1 MNKKVMALAVAG
13 VLTAPAAF
21 AQSSNVQLYGRAVL
35 GIDSYGAEGSVN
47 GATDYQNRLRVFD
60 NSSRVGLRGTED
72 LGNGLKAIF
81 QIETGVAVD
90 SGSTQG
96 AGGVGNA
103 SKGTWA
109 SRDSFVGLDSGF
121 GRLTFGRQSIY
132 WANGELAQF
141 SANYINTEIPWTNGT
156 MMGRISRATGGAG
169 PVARQSNTV
178 QYTTPTFAGFNA
190 TLSYSPNA
198 QESVQHNSCVAATN
212 TTLNPAS
219 VAGTQNAQV
228 SGLTTL
234 TSSNVTT
241 TGTSCAVGTGSD
253 ADGQIWGATI
263 RGRFANFHGQFDYVK
278 NENNSGISG
287 VTPAT
292 LAPINTAPQAEFTG
306 YKAGIGWKYMPGANV
321 SFIWVRSESNNALGV
336 TRGVEVTQNG
346 YTVNWEHTFGNV
358 QVLAQYGWTDSMKGC
373 TGAITATNLSCGDTK
388 ASAYMLGARY
398 LLSKRTWVFASY
410 NLIDNQQNQFADFT
424 GDAYTSVAGNGPVL
438 TPYGADPEVWA
449 LGIFHAF

>member
-1 MNKKVMALAVAG
+1 MNSKAISLAIAS
-13 VLTAPAAF
+13 VLAAPAAY

-35 GIDSYGAEGSVN
+35 GIDSYGAEGAAN
-47 GATDYQNRLRVFD
+47 GATDYQNRIRVFD

-90 SGSTQG
+90 SGSSQG
-96 AGGVGNA
+96 SGGAANS

-141 SANYINTEIPWTNGT
+141 SSNYINTEIPWTNGT
-156 MMGRISRATGGAG
+156 QLGRITRPTAGAG
-169 PVARQSNTV
+169 SVARTSNTV

-198 QESVQHNSCVAATN
+198 QENVQHNSCVPALN
-212 TTLNPAS
+212 TTLNPATLS
-219 VAGTQNAQV
+219 GTQSASV
-228 SGLTTL
+228 SGLATVN
-234 TSSNVTT
+234 SSNVTA
-241 TGTSCAVGTGSD
+241 TGTACSQGSGSD
-253 ADGQIWGATI
+253 ADGQIWGATV
-263 RGRFANFHGQFDYVK
+263 RGRFGNFHGQFDYVQ
-278 NENNSGISG
+278 NENNSAIAG
-287 VTPAT
+287 VNG
-292 LAPINTAPQAEFTG
+292 LGVPIAAAAQAEFTG
-306 YKAGIGWKYMPGANV
+306 YKAGIGWKYLPGANV

-336 TRGVEVTQNG
+336 RRGNEVTQNG

-358 QVLAQYGWTDSMKGC
+358 QVLAQYGWLDSMKGC
-373 TGAITATNLSCGDTK
+373 DGTETVSCGDTK
-388 ASAYMLGARY
+388 ATAYMVGARY
-398 LLSKRTWVFASY
+398 LLSKRTWIFASY
-410 NLIDNQQNQFADFT
+410 NLVDNQQNQFADYT
-424 GDAYTSVAGNGPVL
+424 GDSYTSVAGNGPVL

-449 LGIFHAF
+449 LGVFHAF

>member
-1 MNKKVMALAVAG
+1 MNRKAISLAIAS
-13 VLTAPAAF
+13 VLAAPAAF

-35 GIDSYGAEGSVN
+35 GIDTYSAEGATN
-47 GATDYQNRLRVFD
+47 PATDYQSRVRVFD

-81 QIETGVAVD
+81 QIESGVAVD
-90 SGSTQG
+90 SGQTQG
-96 AGGVGNA
+96 AGGVGNV

-132 WANGELAQF
+132 WTNGELAQF
-141 SANYINTEIPWTNGT
+141 SANYINQEIPWTNGT
-156 MMGRISRATGGAG
+156 QLGRITRPTGGAG
-169 PVARQSNTV
+169 AVARTSNTV

-198 QESVQHNSCVAATN
+198 QESVQHNSCLPAIN
-212 TTLNPAS
+212 TTTSGQVINVANAPAS
-219 VAGTQNAQV
+219 GQSTI
-228 SGLTTL
+228 TT
-234 TSSNVTT
+234 SNITT
-241 TGTSCAVGTGSD
+241 TGTACAIGSGSD

-263 RGRFANFHGQFDYVK
+263 RGRFGNFHGQFDYVQ
-278 NENNSGISG
+278 NENNSPISTVNG
-287 VTPAT
+287 LGAT
-292 LAPINTAPQAEFTG
+292 INTAAQAEFTG

-336 TRGVEVTQNG
+336 ARGNEVTQNG

-358 QVLAQYGWTDSMKGC
+358 QVLAQYGWLDSLKGC
-373 TGAITATNLSCGDTK
+373 NGTETVSCGDTK
-388 ASAYMLGARY
+388 AKAYMVGARY
-398 LLSKRTWVFASY
+398 LLSKRTWVFASW
-410 NLIDNQQNQFADFT
+410 NLVDNETNQFADYT
-424 GDAYTSVAGNGPVL
+424 GDNYTSVYSNGAIL

-449 LGIFHAF
+449 LGVFHAF